1 MSAWEEIKNLGSKR
15 TPGDWRFKT
24 YKPGGAPE
32 YEDQFYDWWIDD
44 GEIRICSHEA
54 TNHRNGKFIV
64 ELVNAW
70 PKIERV
76 VDASRH
82 LYQDISKTVDLK
94 ESDWRDTKTEINR
107 AVSTVVSGG
116 ALMAFND
123 ALEDLGAVE

>member
-1 MSAWEEIKNLGSKR
+1 MNWEEIKNLGSKR

-76 VDASRH
+76 VEAAIKM
-82 LYQDISKTVDLK
+82 Y
-94 ESDWRDTKTEINR
+94 EIR
-107 AVSTVVSGG
+107 GTLQAIV
-116 ALMAFND
+116 ALPGSPLANLRD
-123 ALEDLGAVE
+123 ALKDLGAVE